1 MWTYNG
7 ARYLAEQLESI
18 ARQTRP
24 PDELVVSDD
33 ASSDETVR
41 IVERYARRF
50 RFPVR
55 IAVNPVNVGGMAN
68 YGNALSLCRGDVIV
82 PVGQDDIQYPDK
94 LSSIEAAFQARP
106 EIGLCFSDAELI
118 DEDSRPIGQ
127 TLWQRIRF
135 STRERRNA
143 VRGDL
148 MTVLVRHNVVS
159 GPASAFRS
167 EYRDLI
173 LPIPADWWEDYWGA
187 IIISS
192 LSSAAMIPRCLVKYR
207 LHRDQQLGLPE
218 GPFLYNH
225 IYAGWLVDF
234 WSDARALL
242 RQRLSVEQSRLAF
255 GYIDDM
261 IEHCRMRAT
270 LPHEKLHRIPLVMQD
285 VLNGRYSRYSYGLG
299 SALSDVTYPS
309 RTLGL
314 VRRLL
319 TGSAQLRPISRRLYG
334 SSGSNS

>member
-7 ARYLAEQLESI
+7 ARYLDEQLESI
-18 ARQTRP
+18 ARQSRP

-50 RFPVR
+50 SFPVR
-55 IAVNPVNVGGMAN
+55 IAVNAVNIGGMAN
-68 YGNALSLCRGDVIV
+68 YGNALSLCRGDIVV

-94 LSSIEAAFQARP
+94 LSRIEAAFQARP
-106 EIGLCFSDAELI
+106 GIGLCFSDAELI
-118 DEDSRPIGQ
+118 GENSEPLGE

-135 STRERRNA
+135 SPREQRSA
-143 VRGDL
+143 ARGDL
-148 MTVLVRHNVVS
+148 MAVLVRHNVVS

-192 LSSAAMIPRCLVKYR
+192 LTSAAMIPRCLVKYR

-218 GPFLYNH
+218 NPYIYNL
-225 IYAGWLVDF
+225 IYAQWMAEFWVDTR
-234 WSDARALL
+234 SLL
-242 RQRLSVEQSRLAF
+242 CQRFSAEQSKLALS
-255 GYIDDM
+255 YIDGM

-270 LPHEKLHRIPLVMQD
+270 LPSDKLRRVPVVTRD
-285 VLNGRYSRYSYGLG
+285 VLNGRYTRYSYGWG
-299 SALSDVTYPS
+299 SALSDITYPS

-319 TGSAQLRPISRRLYG
+319 TGNGALRPISQRLYG
-334 SSGSNS
+334 SNGSHG